1 MATAVQTCDP
11 FPTQGVTVTA
21 DDVERF
27 SGKRPLVGAFELRP
41 VDDPG
46 AQYELALD
54 FDDDD
59 EDDGV
64 NPVYG
69 IPQGVSMLMACDGSG
84 DPAGFITF
92 RRALAD
98 LDHGRMDPGGRRRL
112 HYAFHIQV
120 FMVRPDLRGQ
130 GFGSAL
136 AIGALRTMRDD
147 LAEICRLCP
156 YDLKPEVDI
165 EFVGEGKSPGGMALL
180 GRVAANLGLLSDE
193 VYAVCRSDVVMAHT
207 ASIR

>member
-1 MATAVQTCDP
+1 MATALQTCDP
-11 FPTQGVTVTA
+11 FPIQGVTVTA
-21 DDVERF
+21 DEVERF
-27 SGKRPLVGAFELRP
+27 SGRRPAAGAFELRP

-46 AQYELALD
+46 EQYELALD
-54 FDDDD
+54 FDDDED
-59 EDDGV
+59 ENGV

-92 RRALAD
+92 RRALSD
-98 LDHGRMDPGGRRRL
+98 LDGGLPDAQGRRRL
-112 HYAFHIQV
+112 RYAFHIQV

-130 GFGSAL
+130 GYGSAL

-147 LAEICRLCP
+147 LAEVCRVCP
-156 YDLKPEVDI
+156 YDTKPEVEI
-165 EFVGEGKSPGGMALL
+165 EFVGEGKSPGGLALL
-180 GRVAANLGLLSDE
+180 GRVASNLGLLSDE
-193 VYAVCRSDVVMAHT
+193 VFAVCNSDVVTAHT